1 MLTTVAPLRLCCP
14 HCRGTYGNSIAESP
28 SQSSCAGGGIDR
40 SSKSYCPGVICR
52 AEHSLDSD
60 AEAKIVQLI
69 LIAGLACVCLIWA
82 WSRASDLFATV
93 FVAAAAIAIG
103 ELIHRLG
110 KPAKAD

>member
-1 MLTTVAPLRLCCP
+1 M
-14 HCRGTYGNSIAESP
+14 
-28 SQSSCAGGGIDR
+28 
-40 SSKSYCPGVICR
+40 
-52 AEHSLDSD
+52 DSD

-93 FVAAAAIAIG
+93 FAAAAAIAIG

-110 KPAKAD
+110 KPPKQIDDH